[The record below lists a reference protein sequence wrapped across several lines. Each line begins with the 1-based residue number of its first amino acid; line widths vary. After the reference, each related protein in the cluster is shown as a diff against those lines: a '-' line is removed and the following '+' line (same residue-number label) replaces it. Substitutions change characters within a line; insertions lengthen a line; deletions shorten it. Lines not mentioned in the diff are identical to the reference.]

1 MDQAGQIIGYIL
13 PALIVF
19 FATYIVLRA
28 FLDRESKMRLIEF
41 RQTKLRESLPVRLQ
55 AYERLTVFLERIAL
69 HNLLPRV
76 RKGEMTVGE
85 FRTSL
90 INNIRMEYEHN
101 ISQQIYISTEAW
113 GMIRAAKEEIISII
127 NRNAMELV
135 PEMPGIELHKKII
148 AELAETEED
157 IITQKSI
164 NQLKKEVALLYD
176 R

>member
-1 MDQAGQIIGYIL
+1 MDVVLQIVGYIV
-13 PALIVF
+13 PALVVF
-19 FATYIVLRA
+19 GATYIVLRA
-28 FLDRESKMRLIEF
+28 FLDRESKMRLIEYK
-41 RQTKLRESLPVRLQ
+41 QNKLREALPVRLQ

-76 RKGEMTVGE
+76 RKAEMNVGD
-85 FRTSL
+85 FRMSL

-113 GMIRAAKEEIISII
+113 AMIRAAKEEIISII
-127 NRNAMELV
+127 NRNAMELL
-135 PEMPGIELHKKII
+135 PELPGIELHKKII

-164 NQLKKEVALLYD
+164 NQLKKEVYMLYD

>member
-1 MDQAGQIIGYIL
+1 MELVLQIAGYII
-13 PALIVF
+13 PAIIVF
-19 FATYIVLRA
+19 LATYAVLRA

-41 RQTKLRESLPVRLQ
+41 KQSKMRESLPIRLQ
-55 AYERLTVFLERIAL
+55 AYERLTVFLERLAL

-76 RKGEMTVGE
+76 RKGEMTTGE

-90 INNIRMEYEHN
+90 ISNIRMEYEHN

-113 GMIRAAKEEIISII
+113 AMIRAAKEEIISII
-127 NRNAMELV
+127 NRNAMELL
-135 PEMPGIELHKKII
+135 PELPGIELHKKII

-157 IITQKSI
+157 IITQKAI

>member
-1 MDQAGQIIGYIL
+1 MDLVLQIVGYIV
-13 PALIVF
+13 PALVVF
-19 FATYIVLRA
+19 GATYIVLRA
-28 FLDRESKMRLIEF
+28 FLDRESKMRLIEYK
-41 RQTKLRESLPVRLQ
+41 QNKLREALPVRLQ

-76 RKGEMTVGE
+76 RKAEMNVGD
-85 FRTSL
+85 FRMSL

-113 GMIRAAKEEIISII
+113 AMIRAAKEEIISII
-127 NRNAMELV
+127 NRNAMELL
-135 PEMPGIELHKKII
+135 PELPGIELHKKII

-164 NQLKKEVALLYD
+164 NQLKKEVYMLYD

>member
-1 MDQAGQIIGYIL
+1 MEIVWQITGYVI
-13 PALIVF
+13 PALVVF

-41 RQTKLRESLPVRLQ
+41 KQSKMRESLPIRLQ

-76 RKGEMTVGE
+76 RKGEMTVSD

-127 NRNAMELV
+127 NRNAMELM
-135 PEMPGIELHKKII
+135 PELPGIELHKKII

-164 NQLKKEVALLYD
+164 DQLKREVALLYD

>member
-1 MDQAGQIIGYIL
+1 MDLVWQIVGYIV
-13 PALIVF
+13 PALVVF
-19 FATYIVLRA
+19 AATYIVLRA
-28 FLDRESKMRLIEF
+28 FLDRESKMRLIEYK
-41 RQTKLRESLPVRLQ
+41 QSKLREALPVRLQ

-76 RKGEMTVGE
+76 RKAEMNVGD
-85 FRTSL
+85 FRMSL

-101 ISQQIYISTEAW
+101 ISQQIYVSTEAW
-113 GMIRAAKEEIISII
+113 AMIRAAKEEIISII
-127 NRNAMELV
+127 NRNAMELL
-135 PEMPGIELHKKII
+135 PELPGIELHKKII

-164 NQLKKEVALLYD
+164 NQLKKEVYMLYD

>member
-1 MDQAGQIIGYIL
+1 MDPAWQIAGFII
-13 PALIVF
+13 PALVVF
-19 FATYIVLRA
+19 LATYIVLRA

-76 RKGEMTVGE
+76 RKGEMTVME
-85 FRTSL
+85 FRNSI

-101 ISQQIYISTEAW
+101 ISQQIYVSTEAW

-127 NRNAMELV
+127 NRNAMELL
-135 PEMPGIELHKKII
+135 PELPGIELHKKII

-164 NQLKKEVALLYD
+164 DQLKREVALLYD